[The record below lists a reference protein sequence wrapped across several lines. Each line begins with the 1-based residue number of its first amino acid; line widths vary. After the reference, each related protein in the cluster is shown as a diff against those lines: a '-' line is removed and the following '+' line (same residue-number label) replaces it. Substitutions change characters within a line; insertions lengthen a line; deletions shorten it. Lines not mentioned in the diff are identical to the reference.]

1 MGKAFRGNVGG
12 GWGGEGRDDNGSF
25 SEAPDFDLSQ
35 FSTRAQPTA
44 GAKEMSSAD

>member
-1 MGKAFRGNVGG
+1 MTVEFP
-12 GWGGEGRDDNGSF
+12 
-25 SEAPDFDLSQ
+25 EAPDLSQ